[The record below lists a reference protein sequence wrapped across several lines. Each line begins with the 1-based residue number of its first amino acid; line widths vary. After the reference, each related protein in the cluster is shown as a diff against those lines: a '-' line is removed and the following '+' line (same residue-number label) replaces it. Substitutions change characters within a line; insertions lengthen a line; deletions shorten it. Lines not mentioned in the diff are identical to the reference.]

1 MNLVRLPTDFA
12 VWAVSPEA
20 HFLNGK
26 FVWAHWDVDN
36 LKAMSKEIEGTDKFT
51 FGLLG
56 WP

>member
-1 MNLVRLPTDFA
+1 V

-20 HFLNGK
+20 KFLKGK
-26 FVWAHWDVDN
+26 LVWSNWDVDEM
-36 LKAMSKEIEGTDKFT
+36 KAMEKEIEETNKFT

>member
-1 MNLVRLPTDFA
+1 L

-20 HFLNGK
+20 RFLRGK
-26 FVWAHWDVDN
+26 MVWANWDVEE
-36 LKAMSKEIEGTDKFT
+36 LKAMEKELVGTEKFT